1 MYSKTYASVGCKS
14 KKTFKNLPFGTI
26 KIHLVFL
33 ELQPIA
39 FLLKYISL
47 FSFPVPERN
56 FGSATEDFSNKY
68 LDFLAQIYPG
78 LKEDVPQNSYLIFSL
93 CVPTIVI

>member
-1 MYSKTYASVGCKS
+1 M
-14 KKTFKNLPFGTI
+14 
-26 KIHLVFL
+26 
-33 ELQPIA
+33 
-39 FLLKYISL
+39 
-47 FSFPVPERN
+47 PERN

-93 CVPTIVI
+93 GVPTIVIRILDTSGSVEFKPGKTQ